1 MRKLISS
8 ITALCMATT
17 MLSGVFTPAGVSAAD
32 PVEYKI
38 DTVETQPGQTVT
50 VPVLVN
56 NLQDENAEIC
66 SRANIELSDAAKQVL
81 TYNGYDKGTV
91 FPADNFM
98 VQEDLLYWGVTSPE
112 PSTAADGST
121 IIGWNFQVA
130 DKDAVE
136 AAAKAANLQLSSDG
150 YYTFPI
156 TWGSEERDIAT
167 GIDQQVEDQITF
179 TDGGVKIFVGAPQT
193 TTTPAVTTT
202 TTTPAP
208 LDGPTWMIGGEL
220 NGESVDPVWVESGEE
235 ACNIDVYAFKQG
247 EIGGFR
253 VAYVLSEGLRTLLE
267 NPYMS
272 PGESVSAMG
281 VTENVDE
288 AAGTYLYMS
297 STDGVATLSESG
309 DQLVSVEFEATSD
322 PDSVKAAAQKDGL
335 SLQTGTYNGR
345 TVQYYAFPIS
355 IRTGYYIGYSEGQEI
370 QIPYQEN
377 LDADS
382 NRVDTNLRTN
392 TVNIIVSAEETTTT
406 TAATTTTTTTTTTA
420 ATTTT
425 PAETT
430 TTVVTSTT
438 AAPDD
443 NSPRWE
449 IGAWDETTG
458 KTGAVW
464 CEADSDAKVAAY
476 IFQQDVLF
484 GVRGAFDMST
494 ELESILT
501 DAYFSPGDA
510 VSTLGLSY
518 YDPQHS
524 LLCIPDWLEDWNP

>member
-179 TDGGVKIFVGAPQT
+179 TDGGVKIFCWCTANDNHT
-193 TTTPAVTTT
+193 CCDYYNDYT
-202 TTTPAP
+202 
-208 LDGPTWMIGGEL
+208 
-220 NGESVDPVWVESGEE
+220 S
-235 ACNIDVYAFKQG
+235 
-247 EIGGFR
+247 
-253 VAYVLSEGLRTLLE
+253 
-267 NPYMS
+267 
-272 PGESVSAMG
+272 SA
-281 VTENVDE
+281 
-288 AAGTYLYMS
+288 
-297 STDGVATLSESG
+297 
-309 DQLVSVEFEATSD
+309 
-322 PDSVKAAAQKDGL
+322 
-335 SLQTGTYNGR
+335 
-345 TVQYYAFPIS
+345 
-355 IRTGYYIGYSEGQEI
+355 
-370 QIPYQEN
+370 
-377 LDADS
+377 
-382 NRVDTNLRTN
+382 
-392 TVNIIVSAEETTTT
+392 
-406 TAATTTTTTTTTTA
+406 
-420 ATTTT
+420 
-425 PAETT
+425 
-430 TTVVTSTT
+430 
-438 AAPDD
+438 
-443 NSPRWE
+443 
-449 IGAWDETTG
+449 
-458 KTGAVW
+458 
-464 CEADSDAKVAAY
+464 
-476 IFQQDVLF
+476 
-484 GVRGAFDMST
+484 
-494 ELESILT
+494 
-501 DAYFSPGDA
+501 
-510 VSTLGLSY
+510 
-518 YDPQHS
+518 
-524 LLCIPDWLEDWNP
+524 